1 MSKELATLK
10 KDIATIKG
18 ISEKMSD
25 TEKKFL
31 LANQRFKNLTK
42 STQSKYLKIYT
53 EYTTNDITETQLSE
67 RMEVSLSVVRN
78 VINLFGE
85 RLVLFSKGMNV
96 LAPMLDKVRHK
107 KEKLQADIDN
117 LTFKKMEKGD
127 IKTHELNIKVADL
140 RIKYLTL
147 MHKLDEQEIR
157 MRGLLEN
164 AINITVDKSNQNHL
178 HTGYKKPESNV
189 KTIKESKVIEVESDK
204 FNELPE
210 Q

>member
-164 AINITVDKSNQNHL
+164 AININVDKSQQNHL
-178 HTGYKKPESNV
+178 HTGYEKPKSNV
-189 KTIKESKVIEVESDK
+189 KTINEKVIDVESNKID
-204 FNELPE
+204 ELPE